1 MKLAGFIS
9 NVFFISLVLSCNDQQ
24 KAPTPEKVSP
34 KTSSIDCYRY
44 IKNNDTVVLKI
55 KDLNGFVTGSLV
67 YKLDQK
73 DKNTGTIDGKMKGGL
88 LIADY
93 SFFSEGVKSV
103 RQIAFK
109 KKGNTF
115 IEGYSESEEKN
126 GKIIFKNA
134 YALDFTHSMVLTAYD
149 CEK

>member
-1 MKLAGFIS
+1 MKLTGFIL
-9 NVFFISLVLSCNDQQ
+9 NVFFISLVLSCNDQ
-24 KAPTPEKVSP
+24 KNTITAEIDSP
-34 KTSSIDCYRY
+34 KTSSTNCYRY
-44 IKNNDTVVLKI
+44 INNNDTVVLKI
-55 KDLNGFVTGSLV
+55 EDVNGMVTGTLV
-67 YKLDQK
+67 YNLYQK

-93 SFFSEGVKSV
+93 SFLSEGVKSV

-115 IEGYSESEEKN
+115 IEGYGESEEKN

-134 YALDFTHSMVLTAYD
+134 DALDFTHSMVLTAYD